1 MAIPNTQSSVTAQ
14 RPDSTSGSYGPA
26 LTVLTTLFFI
36 WGSLTSLN
44 DVLIPFAQN
53 VFNLSLAE
61 SFLIQTAFFFAY
73 FVFSFPS
80 AKIIDWIGYKRAI
93 IVGLS
98 TMVAA
103 CLLVYPAAKIPSFPF
118 FLTALL
124 ILAAGITVLQVA
136 ANPYVA
142 VLGRPET
149 ASSRLNLTQAFNSL
163 GTAVFPWIGAK
174 LILGE
179 SVSAAAQSAS
189 QDAVV
194 KLYVYFF
201 AILLV
206 LLAILFAVF
215 RLPKMETAEHRI
227 GEKVED
233 SVWKHP
239 NLVFGAIGIFVYV
252 GAEVSIG
259 SSIANYLALDN
270 IGHFASSIT
279 EPAAR
284 YHAAKAIAA
293 QFIGL
298 YWLGAMFGRFI
309 GSAVLSG
316 VKTMQ
321 VAVALLVAVA
331 VLIAAYLTGTT
342 DYSQVSGFLAG
353 ALALLHQLRP
363 LVTLC
368 TIVFAV
374 LLVLALI
381 RKGHIVIKTA
391 HMLGLCAACAA
402 ALVLT
407 SVFSEGHLAMWSILL
422 IGFFNSIMFPSIFT
436 SGIAELGRLTGDGS
450 GVLNT
455 AIVGGAVIPYVV
467 GKVADLINHSRYPE
481 MTQGELSWGQGIHY
495 ALIIAAVCYVYIVFY
510 AVSGSRPNSERY
522 GGAKPDQPISA
533 TAAEARS

>member
-1 MAIPNTQSSVTAQ
+1 MAIQTTTTNNAAVQTSSAPATN
-14 RPDSTSGSYGPA
+14 YGPA
-26 LTVLTTLFFI
+26 LAVLTTLFFI

-53 VFNLSLAE
+53 VFNLSLGT

-163 GTAVFPWIGAK
+163 GTAVFPWVGAK

-189 QDAVV
+189 QDAVI

-215 RLPKMETAEHRI
+215 RLPKMEAAEHRI

-233 SVWKHP
+233 SIWKHP
-239 NLVFGAIGIFVYV
+239 NLIFGAIGIFVYV
-252 GAEVSIG
+252 GAEVAIG
-259 SSIANYLALDN
+259 SSISNYLALNN
-270 IGHFASSIT
+270 IGHFASEVADPASRYIAAKSA
-279 EPAAR
+279 AAR
-284 YHAAKAIAA
+284 YIS
-293 QFIGL
+293 L
-298 YWLGAMFGRFI
+298 YWGGAMVGRFI
-309 GSAVLSG
+309 GSAVLQK
-316 VKTMQ
+316 VKTSRVLAFCAIM
-321 VAVALLVAVA
+321 ATLLV
-331 VLIAAYLTGTT
+331 
-342 DYSQVSGFLAG
+342 
-353 ALALLHQLRP
+353 
-363 LVTLC
+363 
-368 TIVFAV
+368 TI
-374 LLVLALI
+374 
-381 RKGHIVIKTA
+381 
-391 HMLGLCAACAA
+391 
-402 ALVLT
+402 
-407 SVFSEGHLAMWSILL
+407 SVFSGGFVAMWSVLA
-422 IGFFNSIMFPSIFT
+422 IGLFNSIMFPCIFT
-436 SGIAELGRLTGDGS
+436 SGIAELGPLTGDGS

-455 AIVGGAVIPYVV
+455 AIVGGAVIPYGV
-467 GKVADLINHSRYPE
+467 GKLADVINHFRYPG
-481 MTQGELSWGQGIHY
+481 MTQGELSWGPGIQY
-495 ALIIAAVCYVYIVFY
+495 ALIVAAFCYLYILFY
-510 AVSGSRPNSERY
+510 AVSGSKPNSERY
-522 GGAKPDQPISA
+522 GLAQNRV
-533 TAAEARS
+533 EARS